1 MKPDI
6 KAALAL
12 ELTKARLANKDPLAS
27 DITNANLW
35 IETYEQAVKDINKAE
50 SNYCL
55 RVNSKT
61 TSVFD

>member
-1 MKPDI
+1 MKPEI
-6 KAALAL
+6 KAALAI
-12 ELTKARLANKDPLAS
+12 ELTKARIADKDPLAS

-35 IETYEQAVKDINKAE
+35 VETYEQAVKDINKAE